1 MKAKLTLSVEEELV
15 RYGKQYA
22 ARQGKSLSQVVEE
35 TLRDLQQSEEPT
47 FSQRWRGKLV
57 KRKHPPGDAR
67 MAYLEKRYG

>member
-35 TLRDLQQSEEPT
+35 TLRDLQQSEEPLFT
-47 FSQRWRGKLV
+47 DKWAGKFV
-57 KRKHPPGDAR
+57 KRERPGDAR